1 MKTVYLLLGTNLGY
15 RIQNLSD
22 ATILI
27 EKEIGC
33 IINKSSIYE
42 TEPWGVADQDN
53 YLNQVLVIQSDLCAT
68 AILEKVLSIEKKLGR
83 ERTTKYAA
91 RTIDIDILF
100 YNNEIVLEDHL
111 KIPHPFIH
119 KRRFV
124 LEPLNE
130 ISPQFKHP
138 LLQKT
143 IGELLAECDDTGV
156 VTKINRDI

>member
-1 MKTVYLLLGTNLGY
+1 MKTVYLLLGTNLGC
-15 RIQNLSD
+15 RIQNLTD

-33 IINKSSIYE
+33 ILNKSSIYE
-42 TEPWGVADQDN
+42 TEPWGVTDQNN
-53 YLNQVLVIQSDLCAT
+53 YLNQVLMIQSDFSA
-68 AILEKVLSIEKKLGR
+68 ASILEKVLSIEKKLGR

-100 YNNEIVLEDHL
+100 YNDEIVLEDHL

-130 ISPQFKHP
+130 ISPQLIHP
-138 LLQKT
+138 LFQKN
-143 IGELLAECDDTGV
+143 IGELLKECDDTGI
-156 VTKINRDI
+156 VTKIKLEI